1 MISVGDHVLITS
13 PSGRKVRCRAMVM
26 GIDPGNTLLLDRK
39 LPSTVKRGDLIVAVG
54 DGSPYWQS
62 DDLNNA
68 NLGIER
74 KA

>member
-1 MISVGDHVLITS
+1 MISVGDHVLIIS
-13 PSGRKVRCRAMVM
+13 PNGRKVRCRAMVM
-26 GIDPGNTLLLDRK
+26 GVDDGNTLILNRK
-39 LPSTVKRGDLIVAVG
+39 LPSTVKRGDLIVTVG
-54 DGSPYWQS
+54 GSSYWQS

>member
-13 PSGRKVRCRAMVM
+13 PNRRKIRCRAMVM
-26 GIDPGNTLLLDRK
+26 GVDDGNTLILNRK
-39 LPSTVKRGDLIVAVG
+39 LPSTVKPGDLIVAVG
-54 DGSPYWQS
+54 GSLYWQS